1 VSGWVLA
8 DVTWTDTEAR
18 AEYVESFGPSLKP
31 YGGEVVA
38 ASRDVEVM
46 EGDWQ
51 LGERLVLVS
60 FPTREAARNWYGSE
74 EYRAALEI
82 RKRSSD
88 SRLLIFGE

>member
-1 VSGWVLA
+1 
-8 DVTWTDTEAR
+8 
-18 AEYVESFGPSLKP
+18 
-31 YGGEVVA
+31 
-38 ASRDVEVM
+38 M